1 MVVPGKG
8 KSYNKN
14 REAPTPTVGTTTGA
28 KKTTLAEKNKEE
40 GLADET
46 GQGERADG
54 EMIYREEDDETMD
67 SEMTSRKMGCT
78 HDEMPRSDH
87 LSPRAPLLAQPS
99 QTNGSDTCLDHPE
112 GETQKTY
119 GINGKI
125 GANDEWEFQRV
136 WSEDRIIKR
145 TKTTLLPSSARIKE
159 GFKGAPVGT
168 GPITTNPNPPPNT

>member
-54 EMIYREEDDETMD
+54 KMIYIEK
-67 SEMTSRKMGCT
+67 MTRQWT
-78 HDEMPRSDH
+78 VR
-87 LSPRAPLLAQPS
+87 
-99 QTNGSDTCLDHPE
+99 
-112 GETQKTY
+112 
-119 GINGKI
+119 
-125 GANDEWEFQRV
+125 
-136 WSEDRIIKR
+136 
-145 TKTTLLPSSARIKE
+145 
-159 GFKGAPVGT
+159 
-168 GPITTNPNPPPNT
+168 